1 MTGESINPS
10 GPRSPYASGQAR
22 RWFIVR
28 HVTIA
33 GGKELAFDATE
44 WRDAIV
50 VVERG
55 SLEVECLRGDRST
68 FETGAVICLDRLP
81 LRRVRNIGRE
91 PALLFAVSPGRRPAG
106 RTAGR

>member
-1 MTGESINPS
+1 MTGNSINPS

-33 GGKELAFDATE
+33 GGRELAFDAAE

-55 SLEVECLRGDRST
+55 SLEVESLHGDRRT
-68 FETGAVICLDRLP
+68 FETGAVLCLDRLP
-81 LRRVRNIGRE
+81 LRRARNVGRE
-91 PALLFAVSPGRRPAG
+91 PVLLFAVSLGRRPAG
-106 RTAGR
+106 GTTDR